1 MVCAQS
7 EVKDQVVLGYCFRD
21 GGLILMAG
29 EDEIYLGVC
38 RFEGRCVGSVP
49 EEHSDAALPIW
60 MSREQC
66 VEEIAAD
73 VAALEGQVSDSM
85 QMDEMKLIPL
95 Q

>member
-1 MVCAQS
+1 
-7 EVKDQVVLGYCFRD
+7 
-21 GGLILMAG
+21 
-29 EDEIYLGVC
+29 
-38 RFEGRCVGSVP
+38 
-49 EEHSDAALPIW
+49 